1 MKKHLFSLFSLVA
14 TLPLLFSSASCS
26 DRRRDVDPVVKSAEV
41 NPAPIANPTPAPA
54 SSAAANTTLPVAT
67 PVMADVFTNVSTT
80 LENIPRSQA
89 SSLTALT
96 DKLNQNIDASLEA
109 WKAGGGNSTTMTE
122 SKLSLARTDFTQKVR
137 TLSLA
142 GEDTWKN
149 AKLEAVASL
158 ESVRVAYGKLI
169 AGKGEE

>member
-1 MKKHLFSLFSLVA
+1 MKKNIYSLFSLVA
-14 TLPLLFSSASCS
+14 TTALLFTSASCS
-26 DRRRDVDPVVKSAEV
+26 ERRKSIDPVVKSSAAD
-41 NPAPIANPTPAPA
+41 APVESAAPAPA
-54 SSAAANTTLPVAT
+54 LSAAANSTLPAAT
-67 PVMADVFTNVSTT
+67 PVMAEVFASVSST
-80 LENIPRSQA
+80 LDGLPRSQA
-89 SSLTALT
+89 SSLTALS
-96 DKLNQNIDASLEA
+96 DKLNHSIDASLEA

-137 TLSLA
+137 ALSLA

-149 AKLEAVASL
+149 AKLEAASSL

>member
-1 MKKHLFSLFSLVA
+1 MKNFAFSFFTLFATTSLLIS
-14 TLPLLFSSASCS
+14 TASCS
-26 DRRRDVDPVVKSAEV
+26 DRRRDVDPIVKSAE
-41 NPAPIANPTPAPA
+41 ATPAPA
-54 SSAAANTTLPVAT
+54 ASQAPAPAPVASAALPAAT
-67 PVMADVFTNVSTT
+67 PVMADVFTSVSNT

-89 SSLTALT
+89 SSLSALA

-122 SKLSLARTDFTQKVR
+122 SKLSLARTDFAQKVR
-137 TLSLA
+137 ALSLA

-149 AKLEAVASL
+149 AKLEAVSSL